1 MGASN
6 FDETVYTTKSM
17 QDAYRE
23 ACEEAVYMDGHSGD
37 NGTISTTSG
46 VVASPLSS
54 TPVRE
59 DQIDH
64 EAISARLH
72 HLKKRGHCE
81 ALPIKEVQPAQ
92 HREVGVIEVEARMP
106 SALFENNTDYGERRE
121 ETQKVFLREV
131 RKAFKAGK
139 ALHPLHATKGRTAN
153 TVTADEVDVSAL
165 DVWQVVVT
173 PEPREYRTATEATKG
188 RVETRYFVLKEGVRE
203 MPRWESGFASQAD
216 ARAHLPKKSSDSR
229 FPRERYEVISMSRR
243 VSGEA
248 LVTHEVFLGERGK
261 TVPVRLK
268 GRLLEC
274 TRKAT
279 VTGRKGWLFYG
290 WAAS

>member
-1 MGASN
+1 MGAS
-6 FDETVYTTKSM
+6 DLDLTVYTTKSM
-17 QDAYRE
+17 QEAYKEAREDAI
-23 ACEEAVYMDGHSGD
+23 CMDGHSGD

-64 EAISARLH
+64 EAISARLR
-72 HLKKRGHCE
+72 HLKKRGYCE
-81 ALPIKEVQPAQ
+81 ALPVKEVQPAQ
-92 HREVGVIEVEARMP
+92 HRQVGVVEVEARMP
-106 SALFENNTDYGERRE
+106 SALFENNTDYGERHE
-121 ETQKVFLREV
+121 EAQRVFLREV
-131 RKAFKAGK
+131 RKALKAGE
-139 ALHPLHATKGRTAN
+139 ALHLLHATKGWTAN
-153 TVTADEVDVSAL
+153 TVTADEVDLSAL
-165 DVWQVVVT
+165 DAWQVVLN
-173 PEPREYRTATEATKG
+173 PEPRKYRTSTQATSG
-188 RVETRYFVLKEGVRE
+188 RVETRYFILKEGARE
-203 MPRWESGFASQAD
+203 MPRWEAGYASQAD
-216 ARAHLPKKSSDSR
+216 ARAHLPKKPSDSR

-274 TRKAT
+274 TQKAT